1 MKTILKIFALIMMV
15 GFWACEKNDPLGD
28 QGELTGNIVPFNLL
42 AQPPDAAAGDTVRLR
57 TVCWAVD
64 DDIESVIFNHM
75 GFKILDFEVKMRVQ
89 TANETV
95 ELTVNHMADSVLFSS
110 EFIARYP
117 EDGAT
122 MNDYYQT
129 LENAYVIL
137 HDFVVP
143 MQYALNRLRNEELIM
158 NLSDGNFTELVEKFS
173 LKFTR
178 AVMIVVF
185 PEINPFSLTYFEVD
199 DQGFYTGEL
208 TEQGVQYVKDNLDR
222 ELMIDFLR
230 EATVADNTRV
240 TVESVAALEADGGKT
255 SSRRTFRVL

>member
-89 TANETV
+89 TADETV
-95 ELTVNHMADSVLFSS
+95 ELTVNHLADSVLFSS
-110 EFIARYP
+110 EFIAHYP
-117 EDGAT
+117 EEGAT

-158 NLSDGNFTELVEKFS
+158 NMSDVNFTQVVEKFS
-173 LKFTR
+173 LLFR
-178 AVMIVVF
+178 RPVMIVVF
-185 PEINPFSLTYFEVD
+185 PEINPFSLIYFKVD

-240 TVESVAALEADGGKT
+240 TVESVAALEANGGKT
-255 SSRRTFRVL
+255 SSGRTFRVL

>member
-64 DDIESVIFNHM
+64 DDIETVSFYHS
-75 GFKILDFEVKMRVQ
+75 GFKLRDYEVKMRIQ
-89 TANETV
+89 TTDTV
-95 ELTVNHMADSVLFSS
+95 YELTVNHLEDSVLTAST
-110 EFIARYP
+110 FIASYP
-117 EDGAT
+117 EEGASL
-122 MNDYYQT
+122 NDYYQT

-143 MQYALNRLRNEELIM
+143 MHYALTRERNQDLIM
-158 NLSDGNFTELVEKFS
+158 IMNDQVFEAVVEKFS
-173 LKFTR
+173 LKFNR
-178 AVMIVVF
+178 AIMTTVF
-185 PEINPFSLTYFEVD
+185 PEINPFSLVYFKVD
-199 DQGFYTGEL
+199 DDGFYTGEL
-208 TEQGVQYVKDNLDR
+208 TEQGIQYIIDNLDR
-222 ELMIDFLR
+222 ESMIDFLR
-230 EATVADNTRV
+230 EATVADNTRI
-240 TVESVAALEADGGKT
+240 TAESVAKLEANGGAA